1 MKLALIAAVAM
12 LTSCKDS
19 ARAPSSTSGPG
30 AGAPAAAPPS
40 PSTTTTTPPAATGTA
55 PPATTA
61 AAPSAPAAIPTTD
74 ACWIGL
80 AALDGATCKT
90 TDALKSLMGTRKSI
104 DSVVDTIRKLGGADP
119 RQFQVMCAQMLLAI
133 EQDATKLGCAVA
145 LEPAQRRD
153 LQALLEAWYGQR
165 TPIVPTGDAASDAVI
180 ARIAAVRDAAC
191 ACKDGACLDGLN
203 AQLAG
208 VGTLPETAPDAARR
222 LGSKLLEDAGRCASR
237 VRTIGAAPR

>member
-19 ARAPSSTSGPG
+19 ARAPSSTPSPG
-30 AGAPAAAPPS
+30 AGAPAATPSGGTGAGTS
-40 PSTTTTTPPAATGTA
+40 PSPAATG
-55 PPATTA
+55 
-61 AAPSAPAAIPTTD
+61 AAPTAPAAVPTTD

-80 AALDGATCKT
+80 AALDGATCRT

-104 DSVVDTIRKLGGADP
+104 DSVVETLRKIGGADP
-119 RQFQVMCAQMLLAI
+119 RQFQVLCAQMLLAI
-133 EQDATKLGCAVA
+133 EQDAAKLGCTVP
-145 LEPAQRRD
+145 LEATQRRD

-165 TPIVPTGDAASDAVI
+165 TPVVPTGDAAADAVI

-191 ACKDGACLDGLN
+191 ACKDAACLDGLN

-208 VGTLPETAPDAARR
+208 VGTMPAAAPDAARK

-237 VRTIGAAPR
+237 VRTMGAARR

>member
-19 ARAPSSTSGPG
+19 ARAPSSASSPG
-30 AGAPAAAPPS
+30 SGAPAAAHA
-40 PSTTTTTPPAATGTA
+40 PSTSTTAPTTTGAA
-55 PPATTA
+55 PPASTG
-61 AAPSAPAAIPTTD
+61 SAPAAPPAIPSTD

-104 DSVVDTIRKLGGADP
+104 ESIVDTIRKLGGADP

-133 EQDATKLGCAVA
+133 EQDATKLGCQVA
-145 LEPAQRRD
+145 LDPPQRRD
-153 LQALLEAWYGQR
+153 LRVLLEAWYGQR
-165 TPIVPTGDAASDAVI
+165 TPVVPTGDAAADAVI

-191 ACKDGACLDGLN
+191 ACKDAACLDGLN

-208 VGTLPETAPDAARR
+208 VGTMPAAAPDAARR

-237 VRTIGAAPR
+237 VRTMGAAPR